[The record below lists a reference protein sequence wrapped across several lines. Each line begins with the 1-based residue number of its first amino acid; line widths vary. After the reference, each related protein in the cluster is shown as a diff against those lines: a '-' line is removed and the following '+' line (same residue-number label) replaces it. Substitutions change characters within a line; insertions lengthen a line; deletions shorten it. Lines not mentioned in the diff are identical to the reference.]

1 MLSRHFIWK
10 HEFHNLDH
18 LFNSSYLIL
27 NKDVLYY
34 SEQQFLQ
41 GKYPK
46 SDQNILD
53 QGQQILDK
61 DQIQPTVK
69 LYWKTV
75 MSTDLHI
82 VYDYVHTCMVSCIKS
97 CLTLQLHG
105 RFLCPWDSPVKNTE
119 GGCHFLLQ
127 GILPTQASNPR
138 LLHLLYWQVDS
149 LPQCYLG
156 SHYVIHLFLKSHI
169 YILRQ
174 AASCPCCRWVNSIS
188 EWASCHRT
196 SQARKWTVMS
206 QSSTWSQ
213 SHPLCQDLPQ
223 PLPPCKSPMK
233 SLYLSHLN

>member
-1 MLSRHFIWK
+1 MVFHFITQWKYGGGGILPLNISRLLCTILCHLTEMLSRHFIWK

-127 GILPTQASNPR
+127 GSYQPRHQTHVSYISCIGRWILYHSATWEATMLYIFFSN
-138 LLHLLYWQVDS
+138 L
-149 LPQCYLG
+149 
-156 SHYVIHLFLKSHI
+156 
-169 YILRQ
+169 
-174 AASCPCCRWVNSIS
+174 
-188 EWASCHRT
+188 T
-196 SQARKWTVMS
+196 STF
-206 QSSTWSQ
+206 
-213 SHPLCQDLPQ
+213 
-223 PLPPCKSPMK
+223 
-233 SLYLSHLN
+233 